1 MSDNVIDFVQT
12 CKAGRVTYLTK
23 DQQEARYINDCNGL
37 IQELKSLNASLI
49 YNIQE
54 KDKLIE
60 LYTVSA
66 IKMQDRIAHL
76 EKELEFWKIDA
87 TLN

>member
-1 MSDNVIDFVQT
+1 MSDNVI
-12 CKAGRVTYLTK
+12 ALTK
-23 DQQEARYINDCNGL
+23 EQQEARYINDCKDL
-37 IQELKSLNASLI
+37 IEELKSLNTSLI

-54 KDKLIE
+54 KDKLLE
-60 LYTVSA
+60 LYTESA